1 MSFEFA
7 YERTSPGKCQEVK
20 NDFKS
25 QRKPLHNMVTLLI
38 IMYFRLRWILLHS
51 IAIIHC
57 LPVQFYDNSVRM
69 LTLQLDC
76 HVVM

>member
-1 MSFEFA
+1 
-7 YERTSPGKCQEVK
+7 
-20 NDFKS
+20 
-25 QRKPLHNMVTLLI
+25 MVTLLI